1 MDKYGIEFLLNLT
14 FIWLE
19 KHLVEY
25 NWKHNLASDLIL
37 KTATLMLKNERLS
50 NKSSSGFWH
59 LEIEYLFEE
68 ILNSRSISGCRAGY
82 CKII

>member
-1 MDKYGIEFLLNLT
+1 MLLDHLK
-14 FIWLE
+14 

-25 NWKHNLASDLIL
+25 NWKENLASNLIL
-37 KTATLMLKNERLS
+37 ETAKLMPKNERLS

-68 ILNSRSISGCRAGY
+68 ILNSRSISGCRDGY
-82 CKII
+82 YKII